1 MHKRPLVIALGI
13 AGIIA
18 GTHAGIAA
26 ISTEG
31 TVAAPAAPQTG
42 PQVVVESQTPQEANL
57 VVQAPVENQTPA
69 TATPQASTPTGTP
82 LQTAVN
88 TADDEYQL
96 RIPFTSRTIK
106 VKVATFP
113 GNSQEFADPAPS
125 VVAYFDRRN
134 ANTQL
139 AGAPGPVFPSGS
151 DEFAPVSPAVVAHFD
166 RQEARRLAAA
176 APAAPAAPATPTV
189 TANTTEAVT
198 VAAAPPAP
206 VAGN

>member
-1 MHKRPLVIALGI
+1 MHNRPLLIALGI
-13 AGIIA
+13 AGIVA

-26 ISTEG
+26 INTDG
-31 TVAAPAAPQTG
+31 TAVAPESQQ
-42 PQVVVESQTPQEANL
+42 PQVVAESQTPQEATL

-69 TATPQASTPTGTP
+69 AGTAQASTPAGTP

-113 GNSQEFADPAPS
+113 GNSQEFPDPAPS
-125 VVAYFDRRN
+125 VVAYFDRLN
-134 ANTQL
+134 ANRQL
-139 AGAPGPVFPSGS
+139 AGAPGPVFPGGS

-189 TANTTEAVT
+189 TANTNETVT

-206 VAGN
+206 AAGN